1 MTREEQLVHCKKC
14 TKRKMDFQQGLVC
27 SLTNEHANF
36 ENECPNFIFDQAV
49 EMVYTQTEVDE
60 NGEVIIHLTDDQLEK
75 LRMEQNLPMAIIG
88 GSFVG
93 IIGAILWG
101 MITVA
106 TNYQIGYM
114 ALAIGAGVGFTM
126 RFTGKGMDQVF
137 GISGGII
144 AILSCVLGNFF
155 SVIGY
160 VANAEGLTLMQT
172 LVMFDYSLT
181 LDIMKET
188 FSVMDILFYG
198 IAGYEGYKFA
208 FRKITEEQ
216 LAEL

>member
-1 MTREEQLVHCKKC
+1 MTREEQLVLCKQC
-14 TKRKMDFQQGLVC
+14 TNRKMDLQQGLVC
-27 SLTNEHANF
+27 TLTNEHANF
-36 ENECPNFIFDQAV
+36 ENECPNFSSDPEV
-49 EMVYTQTEVDE
+49 ELTNIQTEVDE
-60 NGEVIIHLTDDQLEK
+60 NGEVIIHLTEEQVEK
-75 LRMEQNLPMAIIG
+75 LRMEQNLPMAIVA

-93 IIGAILWG
+93 IVGAILWG

-114 ALAIGAGVGFTM
+114 ALAIGAGVGFSM
-126 RFTGKGMDQVF
+126 RYTGKGMDQVF

-155 SVIGY
+155 SIIGY

-181 LDIMKET
+181 LDVMMET

>member
-1 MTREEQLVHCKKC
+1 MTREEQLVLCKQC
-14 TKRKMDFQQGLVC
+14 TNRKMDLQQGLVC
-27 SLTNEHANF
+27 TLTNEHANF
-36 ENECPNFIFDQAV
+36 ENECSNFSADPEV
-49 EMVYTQTEVDE
+49 ELTNIQTEVDE
-60 NGEVIIHLTDDQLEK
+60 NGEVIIHLTEEQVEK
-75 LRMEQNLPMAIIG
+75 LRMEQNLAMAIIA

-93 IIGAILWG
+93 IVGAILWG

-114 ALAIGAGVGFTM
+114 ALAIGAGVGFSM
-126 RFTGKGMDQVF
+126 RYTGKGMDQVF

-155 SVIGY
+155 SIIGY

-181 LDIMKET
+181 LDVMMET